1 MAIKAALSTIAPL
14 TIQQAA
20 AEIIQLINT
29 RPTSPRPDEI
39 EAIIARVA
47 SGCSLLAAMPLS
59 AEQAQLHEAI
69 QHLVDIGK
77 TMGAEDYRE
86 GLEKRHHQAYC
97 RVEELAE
104 RIPTPAR
111 SLTDVILRAQ
121 VAWALADRQDGVLRD
136 IDEPDAE
143 GAAARTIQAV
153 FDFAAITYS

>member
-1 MAIKAALSTIAPL
+1 MATEATLSTIAPL
-14 TIQQAA
+14 TPGQAA
-20 AEIIQLINT
+20 AEIVELINV

-47 SGCSLLAAMPLS
+47 GGPTLAAAMSLS
-59 AEQAQLHEAI
+59 EEQAQLREAI
-69 QHLVDIGK
+69 QHLLEIEK

-86 GLEKRHHQAYC
+86 GLEEPHHLAFC
-97 RVEELAE
+97 RVEDLAR
-104 RIPTPAR
+104 RIPSPAR
-111 SLTDVILRAQ
+111 SLTDVISRAQ
-121 VAWALADRQDGVLRD
+121 VAWALADREEGVLRD